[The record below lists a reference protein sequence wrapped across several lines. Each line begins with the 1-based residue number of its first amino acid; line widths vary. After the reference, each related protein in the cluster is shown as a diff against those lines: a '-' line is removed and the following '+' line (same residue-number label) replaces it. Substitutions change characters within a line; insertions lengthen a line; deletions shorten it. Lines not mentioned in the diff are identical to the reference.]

1 MTFRRFATVQ
11 ITEAEIVGPF
21 ADPGPSDMGPFT
33 INVGASK
40 SSVLIYNLI
49 GAATNINGSSF
60 GYWYRAKVGSD
71 INLSMIFVKTS
82 ASPLAGGEPTSTG
95 YTEGYVNFEW
105 FAIYPL
111 GLQSINS
118 NSSAGQWAIAINE
131 ANDAGRIQYAET
143 NVDDSYSL
151 RDIVEFHPE
160 IATVS
165 MPQDYSWLNE
175 NSLYVTIGTFTFEPT
190 SNWAF
195 AFTDGTGSEVL
206 VYDDSVFSSSGQV
219 TLTKI
224 QHYVDDEFDIYT
236 GDMTDP
242 TSHDP
247 FVHTTLNPRDADEVV
262 QSWEETDDS
271 GLIWKLQMIYTSENV
286 ETEEIE
292 AEYEIQF
299 MVEGSEDVEP
309 PYSQI
314 MNRWTFEGRNFSTQE
329 AAESAWESTVSLKE
343 SQLAMRNVAIAEYQ
357 DESREGE
364 SIWTEEIEAGA
375 YSPFAGQTLTYS
387 LTYAGDGRY
396 NLTRNTLSIGFIEG
410 MTEEDAIAEAQEL
423 ASADANPEQEV
434 YTIRTWQN
442 YKDAIDLWNEG
453 NADLPDWCPFDSL
466 QIYGGHDYEDVN
478 ENSDEYSLALM
489 NYDYLRTSAELR
501 LRVRSGYAVG
511 MNLLSEN
518 NDYFRDN
525 IEGASGTEAD
535 PTLPSSEAYDDVEIS
550 GDVLSDQEIDFILEG
565 DNLLEIDIDSE
576 WTNIWKF
583 RLKTRGNDLAID
595 EPERFD
601 NEVFVRITSV
611 EQSSATNQGGNYDR
625 EEPEPNGNG
634 NGDDETSTTDILQ
647 GVLVVGVVAALLV
660 ILIRATR
667 ERTSGG
673 GE

>member
-1 MTFRRFATVQ
+1 MTFRRYATVQ
-11 ITEAEIVGPF
+11 ITEAEIAGPF
-21 ADPGPSDMGPFT
+21 ADPTPSDMGPFT
-33 INVGASK
+33 INLAPSK
-40 SSVLIYNLI
+40 SSVLVYNMI
-49 GAATNINGSSF
+49 GAATNTDGSSF
-60 GYWYRAKVGSD
+60 GNWFRAKVGSD
-71 INLSMIFVKTS
+71 VNLSMIFVKTS
-82 ASPLAGGEPTSTG
+82 ASPLGGGEPTTTG
-95 YTEGYVNFEW
+95 YTEGYANFDW
-105 FAIYPL
+105 FAVYPASSSA
-111 GLQSINS
+111 SINP
-118 NSSAGQWAIAINE
+118 NSQAGQWAIAIKE
-131 ANDAGRIQYAET
+131 AYDAGRVQYPDT

-160 IATVS
+160 IASVT
-165 MPQDYSWLNE
+165 MPQDYTWLNE
-175 NSLYVTIGTFTFEPT
+175 NSLSVTIGTFSFEPS

-195 AFTDGTGSEVL
+195 AFTDAGGSEVL
-206 VYDDSVFSSSGQV
+206 VYDDSVFTSSGQI

-224 QHYVDDEFDIYT
+224 QHYVDDGFDIYT
-236 GDMTDP
+236 GDMVDP
-242 TSHDP
+242 SSHDP
-247 FVHTTLNPRDADEVV
+247 FIHTTLNPRDADEVV
-262 QSWEETDDS
+262 QTWQETDDS
-271 GLIWKLQMIYTSENV
+271 GLIWKLQMIYKSENV

-309 PYSQI
+309 PYNQI

-329 AAESAWESTVSLKE
+329 AAESAWETTVSLKE
-343 SQLAMRNVAIAEYQ
+343 SQLAMRNVAIVEYQ
-357 DESREGE
+357 DEEKEGE

-375 YSPFAGQTLTYS
+375 YSPFAGQTLTYT

-410 MTEEDAIAEAQEL
+410 MTEEDAIGEAQEL
-423 ASADANPEQEV
+423 ASSDANPEKEI
-434 YTIRTWQN
+434 YTIRTWRN
-442 YKDAIDLWNEG
+442 YRDAITLWNEG
-453 NADLPDWCPFDSL
+453 KADLPDWCPFDIL
-466 QIYGGHDYEDVN
+466 QIYGGHDFEDVN

-489 NYDYLRTSAELR
+489 NYDDLRTSAALR

-525 IEGASGTEAD
+525 IEGASGTEAY
-535 PTLPSSEAYDDVEIS
+535 PTVPSTEPYDDVEIS

-601 NEVFVRITSV
+601 NEVFVRINSV

-634 NGDDETSTTDILQ
+634 DDETSTTDILQ
-647 GVLVVGVVAALLV
+647 GVLVVGVGAALLV